1 MYLGPSNSEKKKS
14 RKNTRA
20 WQFSYL
26 FQGGFHALCFFGV
39 FFFDLKRMLL
49 DIPAGPTCVRQKQ
62 KVAVSGPETV
72 TGKVCFFF

>member
-1 MYLGPSNSEKKKS
+1 M
-14 RKNTRA
+14 
-20 WQFSYL
+20 
-26 FQGGFHALCFFGV
+26 FFGV